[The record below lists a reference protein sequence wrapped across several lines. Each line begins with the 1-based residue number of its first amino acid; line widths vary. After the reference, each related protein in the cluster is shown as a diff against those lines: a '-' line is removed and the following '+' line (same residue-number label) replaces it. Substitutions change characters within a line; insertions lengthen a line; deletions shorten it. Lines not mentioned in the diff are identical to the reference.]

1 MKTKQALMTEKK
13 IRQLNETA
21 EWVLTRAQ
29 VSYTQ
34 AWGPNSGGISVDG
47 LRASAFLLQTLA
59 RSEF

>member
-1 MKTKQALMTEKK
+1 MTEKK